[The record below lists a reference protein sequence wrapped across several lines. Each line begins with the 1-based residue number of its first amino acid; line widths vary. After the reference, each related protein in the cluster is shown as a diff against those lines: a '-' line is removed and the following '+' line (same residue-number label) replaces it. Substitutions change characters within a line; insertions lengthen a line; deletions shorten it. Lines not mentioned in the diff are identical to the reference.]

1 MPPTPPPQNP
11 ESPQSPRNPQDL
23 RSPQNPGSPQTPR
36 TPQDPEAARPAEDP
50 PASHLAL
57 CSHTHLFPGAR
68 CRLQGLPRP
77 KAFATAPE
85 PLDLYLRF
93 SDGTAAAAEL
103 RTGTATTLTVAAHT
117 TAAGTPLE
125 ESAWSVKGV
134 ALHQDEVE
142 LTVGA
147 RTPLPPS
154 GTPG

>member
-11 ESPQSPRNPQDL
+11 GSPQNPRNPQDR
-23 RSPQNPGSPQTPR
+23 RSPQS
-36 TPQDPEAARPAEDP
+36 PEAARRAEDP
-50 PASHLAL
+50 PASCLAL
-57 CSHTHLFPGAR
+57 CSHTHLFPGVR
-68 CRLQGLPRP
+68 CRLQGLHRP

-117 TAAGTPLE
+117 TAAGTPLD
-125 ESAWSVKGV
+125 ESTWSVKGM
-134 ALHQDEVE
+134 ALQQDEVE
-142 LTVGA
+142 LTIGA
-147 RTPLPPS
+147 RSPLPPP